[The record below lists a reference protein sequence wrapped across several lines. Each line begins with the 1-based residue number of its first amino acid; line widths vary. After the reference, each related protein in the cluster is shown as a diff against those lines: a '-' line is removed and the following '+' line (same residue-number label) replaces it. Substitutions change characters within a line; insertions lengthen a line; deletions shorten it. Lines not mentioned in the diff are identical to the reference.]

1 MAQDGIIERMVVIG
15 GSAGSLEVV
24 LRMFSALPQHTGA
37 SFIIVFHRKNTNDSI
52 LTELLGLRTKMNVL
66 EVEDKEPI
74 LPDSIYIAPP
84 DYHLL
89 LEDEKTFA
97 LDSSEKVQF
106 SRPSID
112 VTMESV
118 AEVYGRKAI
127 GILLSGA
134 NADGAKGLQ
143 SIKDSGG
150 IALVQDPSTAE
161 VGFMPA
167 QAVSIGAFSEI
178 VDGEQLGPRLAEY
191 LKGSHKS
198 DKTT

>member
-1 MAQDGIIERMVVIG
+1 MAQDGLIERMVVIG

-24 LRMFSALPQHTGA
+24 LHMFSTLPQHTRA
-37 SFIIVFHRKNTNDSI
+37 TFIVVFHRKNSNDSI
-52 LTELLGLRTKMNVL
+52 LTELVGLRTKMRVL
-66 EVEDKEPI
+66 EVEDKESI
-74 LPDSIYIAPP
+74 FPDTIYIAPP

-118 AEVYGRKAI
+118 AEVYGKKAI

-134 NADGAKGLQ
+134 NADGAKGLKC
-143 SIKDSGG
+143 IKDSGG
-150 IALVQDPSTAE
+150 VALVQDPSTAE

-167 QAVSIGAFSEI
+167 QAVIIGAFSKI
-178 VDGEQLGPRLAEY
+178 VDGEQLGTCLAEY
-191 LKGSHKS
+191 LKISP
-198 DKTT
+198 